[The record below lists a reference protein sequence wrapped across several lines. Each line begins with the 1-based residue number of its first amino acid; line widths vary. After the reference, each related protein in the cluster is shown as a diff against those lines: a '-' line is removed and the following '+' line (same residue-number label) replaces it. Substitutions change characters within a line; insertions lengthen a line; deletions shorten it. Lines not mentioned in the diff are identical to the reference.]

1 MTANVFLGQASLGN
15 DCLAF
20 FKDMVA
26 SVTLWSFLQ
35 IDRMSNDEYQ
45 ALIAGAQAELQKPE
59 LKLYFNVYVLS
70 LDMCFPILT

>member
-1 MTANVFLGQASLGN
+1 
-15 DCLAF
+15 
-20 FKDMVA
+20 MVA